1 MYNKY
6 LNFKLLKR
14 NDLVELS
21 ADEICVLENKEDDF
35 IFQSKKPDCLM
46 GIVNKKLSLF
56 NLNKYYIC
64 TLNVSSPDRLTDHK
78 KIWKLAGFEKPGIY
92 DGSYNCE
99 KERIYFG
106 IFKDFLPGFTN
117 DQVNIILL
125 YLATGIEGYFDKIV
139 YALEKNGF
147 RSYQEKQ
154 SLIDTLNCLQKA
166 VDHSI
171 VVYEFPKQAKV
182 YVLGQGVEN
191 KFSYNDL
198 PKGEITE
205 KQRV

>member
-1 MYNKY
+1 M
-6 LNFKLLKR
+6 
-14 NDLVELS
+14 
-21 ADEICVLENKEDDF
+21 
-35 IFQSKKPDCLM
+35 
-46 GIVNKKLSLF
+46 
-56 NLNKYYIC
+56 
-64 TLNVSSPDRLTDHK
+64 
-78 KIWKLAGFEKPGIY
+78 
-92 DGSYNCE
+92 
-99 KERIYFG
+99 
-106 IFKDFLPGFTN
+106 
-117 DQVNIILL
+117 
-125 YLATGIEGYFDKIV
+125 ATGIEGYFDKIV
-139 YALEKNGF
+139 YVLEKNGF

-166 VDHSI
+166 VDRSI